1 MKKHE
6 LLNMKHEM
14 ICSTWDDMK
23 SEHLVG
29 SFLHLTKNQLPWV
42 KYSNIAPVVCLFESF
57 KHDMHHCSTKYMD

>member
-6 LLNMKHEM
+6 AGQ

-29 SFLHLTKNQLPWV
+29 SFLHLTKNQLPWL